1 MYPLA
6 VILAGGLRLY
16 NFDTFELLMLLGLF
30 MLNSLELTDQFL
42 LVGEVEHPGL
52 VLLRER
58 RAR

>member
-42 LVGEVEHPGL
+42 LVGEVKHPGL

-58 RAR
+58 RAG